1 MHKGISG
8 ATFTLQDSG
17 RGSSAVDQCTP
28 EHMAERQVNHSKT
41 QLVTE
46 VASSALK
53 VFGAYSLIMSSNE
66 SLSNRLISN
75 SVHNKKKLQEYCVLL
90 SRTLERVPSSA
101 TPRSAALSPFK
112 RQLPPSA
119 VTRPP
124 GQPRSCA
131 RDARP
136 RPSPTHRGALP
147 DSKKK

>member
-28 EHMAERQVNHSKT
+28 EHVAERRVNHPKM

-46 VASSALK
+46 VESSALK
-53 VFGAYSLIMSSNE
+53 VFGAYSIMSSNE
-66 SLSNRLISN
+66 SISNRLISN
-75 SVHNKKKLQEYCVLL
+75 SVQNKKKLQEYCDLL
-90 SRTLERVPSSA
+90 SRILERVPSSA

-112 RQLPPSA
+112 RELPPSA
-119 VTRPP
+119 ATRPP

-147 DSKKK
+147 DSKKR